1 MLVQVVLPQLG
12 DDSTGSVDVQL
23 DGGSASGTDSHLG
36 GGRGHAF
43 GKHSSTR
50 RVLHLQSP
58 HTPPG
63 RSSLGLLRQCTPAM
77 AKKVSIHICTQMTRF
92 A

>member
-1 MLVQVVLPQLG
+1 LAAAWLRSWATSANPVAVAAWPG
-12 DDSTGSVDVQL
+12 DGSTGGVDVQL
-23 DGGSASGTDSHLG
+23 GSGSASGTDSHLG

-58 HTPPG
+58 DTP
-63 RSSLGLLRQCTPAM
+63 LGC
-77 AKKVSIHICTQMTRF
+77 S
-92 A
+92 